1 MFMGLIEAK
10 INELLMQSGQSF
22 AQQSNEDK
30 KLEFYDPDLIQQ
42 QFKKQFG
49 LDVADEDDEDA

>member
-30 KLEFYDPDLIQQ
+30 FDINSKFCSGVLLNP
-42 QFKKQFG
+42 KPG
-49 LDVADEDDEDA
+49 SNSS

>member
-22 AQQSNEDK
+22 AQHSNEDK
-30 KLEFYDPDLIQQ
+30 KLEFYDPDLI
-42 QFKKQFG
+42 
-49 LDVADEDDEDA
+49 